1 MIHVGSQILRQFQ
14 LCSFSDD
21 GMILCGMYIIVSD
34 LHIGS
39 RHFKCTPFL
48 AFLQSLPQHAILILN
63 GDTFDGNWSPATQ
76 GLSRQATQ
84 QLTETTKNR
93 RVLIVEGNHDGD
105 MRVPLIGIEYRKST
119 IVNGTLF
126 VTHGDDF
133 DNVMPRNR
141 LFVFMFRWLHQV
153 RVRMGATPI
162 HVAQYAKRWRVFF
175 QFLRNNVMLNA
186 VEHAKEQG
194 YKAMA
199 CGHVHFP
206 EDRMIEGIRYF
217 NTGCWTE
224 DQFFYLRVD
233 GQNMRLVRYTPGD
246 EIS

>member
-1 MIHVGSQILRQFQ
+1 MIHAGSQIPQQFL
-14 LCSFSDD
+14 LCSLGDD

-48 AFLQSLPQHAILILN
+48 AFLQSLPHHAILILN
-63 GDTFDGNWSPATQ
+63 GDIFDGNWSPGTP
-76 GLSRQATQ
+76 GLWRQAVQ
-84 QLTETTKNR
+84 RLRETAKNR
-93 RVLIVEGNHDGD
+93 QVLIVEGNHDSD
-105 MRVPLIGIEYRKST
+105 MRIPLREIEYRKSV
-119 IVNGTLF
+119 IVNDTLF
-126 VTHGDDF
+126 VSHGDDF

-141 LFVFMFRWLHQV
+141 LFVLMFRRLHRI

-194 YKAMA
+194 YTAMA

-206 EDRMIEGIRYF
+206 EDRTIEGIRYF

-224 DQFFYLRVD
+224 DRFFYLRVD
-233 GQNMRLVRYTPGD
+233 GQDMRLVRYIPGD